1 MESIYHVSVLL
12 NETVQQLIGDPSGTY
27 VDCTLGGG
35 GHSAAIADK
44 LSSDG
49 RLIAIDQDPD
59 AIQAGKQALA
69 NCKCRL
75 DIVNSNFS
83 KLAQVLD
90 DLGIDNV
97 DGIMFDL
104 GVSSYQ
110 LDTPD
115 RGFSYMQDGPLDMR
129 MDPNNE
135 ITAYE
140 VVNKYSEQELAKL
153 IFQYGEERWA
163 KRIAAFIVR
172 RRKINPLST
181 TSELVNIIKD
191 AIPAAARRSGP
202 HPAKRTF
209 QAIRIEV
216 NQELNILADTIVSA
230 VKKLKNNGKLCVIT
244 FHSLE
249 DRIVKKTLH
258 ELATGCICPP
268 SLPICVCNHQP
279 LVKIVRPIEPT
290 QQEVDRNSRARSAK
304 LRVAIKM

>member
-1 MESIYHVSVLL
+1 MDNTYHISVML
-12 NETVQQLIGDPSGTY
+12 NETVKQLVGDPSGTY

-35 GHSAAIADK
+35 GHSAAIAGM
-44 LSSDG
+44 LNPEG
-49 RLIAIDQDPD
+49 RLIAIDQDND
-59 AIQAGKQALA
+59 AIQAGKKKLA

-75 DIVNSNFS
+75 DIVQANFA
-83 KLAQVLD
+83 KLEQVLD
-90 DLGIDNV
+90 SIEVDQVNGIL
-97 DGIMFDL
+97 FDL

-110 LDTPD
+110 LDTAD

-129 MDPNNE
+129 MNTDSD

-140 VVNKYSEQELAKL
+140 VVNKYSEQQLAKL
-153 IFQYGEERWA
+153 ILKYGEERWA
-163 KRIAAFIVR
+163 KRIASFIIKR
-172 RRKINPLST
+172 RNINPFNT
-181 TSELVNIIKD
+181 TSELVNTIKD

-216 NQELNILADTIVSA
+216 NQELNILESSIVSA
-230 VKKLKNNGKLCVIT
+230 VNRLQRNGKLCVIT

-258 ELATGCICPP
+258 EMATGCICPP

-279 LVKIVRPIEPT
+279 TVKIMKPIEPT
-290 QQEVDRNSRARSAK
+290 QQEVDTNPRSRSAK
-304 LRVAIKM
+304 LRVAMKL